1 MYVFGRIPYSTPLS
15 LMYTTWEYKPLTK
28 AQAQQTNH
36 LSEGKKRGNS
46 GGHCKHEIFH
56 FKIPTQNLH
65 PANLWNLSPQQHFK
79 PHRYIERSQV
89 GENPGKPPSPPHTR
103 TGTRKTLAWRDDD
116 DGLWRCSPVNLFTKT
131 LDRKRSWRRG
141 KKQEGKYGEE
151 EEEEEGAR
159 GQKETIWELI
169 GVHVALPIIA
179 IAFFV

>member
-1 MYVFGRIPYSTPLS
+1 MSVQTFDKSPGSTN
-15 LMYTTWEYKPLTK
+15 KPF
-28 AQAQQTNH
+28 
-36 LSEGKKRGNS
+36 EWGEKKGNS

-65 PANLWNLSPQQHFK
+65 PANLWNQSRQQHFK

-89 GENPGKPPSPPHTR
+89 RENPGRPPPPPHTR

-116 DGLWRCSPVNLFTKT
+116 DGLWRCSRVNLFTKT

-141 KKQEGKYGEE
+141 KKLEGKYGEE

-159 GQKETIWELI
+159 GQKETIWELV